1 MSFRNNLRILRKSYG
16 LTQEQLGNQFHISR
30 TAISN
35 YETGKMEPSIKML
48 LSLADFFKISVD
60 QLLR

>member
-1 MSFRNNLRILRKSYG
+1 MSFKKNLKILRKGRG
-16 LTQEQLGNQFHISR
+16 LTQEQLGRMFHVSR

-35 YETGKMEPSIKML
+35 YETGKMEPSISML
-48 LSLADFFKISVD
+48 LNLSKFFEVTVD

>member
-1 MSFRNNLRILRKSYG
+1 MSFKKNLKILRKGHS
-16 LTQEQLGNQFHISR
+16 LTQEQLGEILHVSR

-35 YETGKMEPSIKML
+35 YENGKMEPSISML
-48 LSLADFFKISVD
+48 LNLSKFFEVSVD

>member
-1 MSFRNNLRILRKSYG
+1 MSFQKNLRKLRLGKG
-16 LTQEQLGNQFHISR
+16 LTQAQLGEKFHISR

-35 YETGKMEPSIKML
+35 YETGKMEPSIRML
-48 LSLADFFKISVD
+48 LNFADYFGVTVD

>member
-1 MSFRNNLRILRKSYG
+1 MSFRKNLRMLRKSRG
-16 LTQEQLGNQFHISR
+16 MTQEQLGKQFHVSR

-48 LSLADFFKISVD
+48 LSLADFFKITVD

>member
-1 MSFRNNLRILRKSYG
+1 MSFRKNLKMLRKSRG
-16 LTQEQLGNQFHISR
+16 LTQEQLGKTFHVSR

-48 LSLADFFKISVD
+48 LNLADFFKITVD

>member
-1 MSFRNNLRILRKSYG
+1 MSFHKNLRTLRTGLG
-16 LTQEQLGNQFHISR
+16 LTQAQLGEKFHISR

-48 LSLADFFKISVD
+48 AEFAKFFGISVD
-60 QLLR
+60 QLIR

>member
-1 MSFRNNLRILRKSYG
+1 MSFQKNLRKLRLGKG
-16 LTQEQLGNQFHISR
+16 LTQSQLGKKFHISR

-35 YETGKMEPSIKML
+35 YETGKMEPSIRML
-48 LSLADFFKISVD
+48 LNLADYFGVTVD

>member
-1 MSFRNNLRILRKSYG
+1 MSFQKNLRKLRLGKG
-16 LTQEQLGNQFHISR
+16 LTQAQLGEKFHISR

-35 YETGKMEPSIKML
+35 YETGKMEPSIRML
-48 LSLADFFKISVD
+48 LNLADYFGVTVD

>member
-1 MSFRNNLRILRKSYG
+1 MSFKKNLKILRKG
-16 LTQEQLGNQFHISR
+16 HCLTQEQLGRIFHVSR

-35 YETGKMEPSIKML
+35 YENGKMEPSISML
-48 LSLADFFKISVD
+48 LDFSKFFEVTVD